1 MDSFG
6 RKNNQVM
13 NDTADIGILNLALG
27 FAILIVPL
35 LVFLYYRVRL
45 VNDLFIS
52 TARMVLQLLLVAMY
66 LELIFELNDPWIN
79 SLWVLIM
86 IVVGAGTA
94 VRKINI
100 SWRLFLIP
108 FILAGLL
115 SMALINLFFLGAV
128 IRLDYFFDAR
138 YFIPIS
144 GMVLGNSI
152 NHNIVGLT
160 AYFEGLSD
168 RRELYYFILT
178 NSGSR
183 KQAIRPYIQDAL
195 VKGLNPL
202 LATMSVIGL
211 ISLPGMMTGQIL
223 GGASPVTA
231 IKYQVMIMI
240 AIFAGCTLILIMSIL
255 YSNIFV
261 FDDYDNIRPLRR
273 KRPVKLPGRS
283 Q

>member
-1 MDSFG
+1 
-6 RKNNQVM
+6 M
-13 NDTADIGILNLALG
+13 NDTAEIGILNLMLG
-27 FAILIVPL
+27 SAILIVPL
-35 LVFLYYRVRL
+35 MVFLYYRIRL
-45 VNDLFIS
+45 VKDLFIS
-52 TARMVLQLLLVAMY
+52 VFRMILQLFLVALY
-66 LELIFELNDPWIN
+66 LELIFDMNNPWIN

-86 IVVGAGTA
+86 IIVGAGTA
-94 VRKINI
+94 VSRINI
-100 SWRLFLIP
+100 NWRLFLVP
-108 FILAGLL
+108 FMLAGLL
-115 SMALINLFFLGAV
+115 SMVIINTFFLGVV

-223 GGASPVTA
+223 GGSSPVTA

-255 YSNIFV
+255 YSNFFV
-261 FDDYDNIRPLRR
+261 FDDYDNIRPLRQKDRLVNR
-273 KRPVKLPGRS
+273 KKYGTGPSG
-283 Q
+283 